1 MPTPQAKRVHM
12 WQLAMGCCL
21 VCGAPME
28 LPGARLDDA
37 AGASRD
43 TPVGDSDDE
52 TIEVIFGPRVGRRAR
67 VKVNKIKMDEHGV
80 QATDNPVRVC
90 MFTHHLLPLMQVSAA
105 FPKATPNPF
114 RKLTLP
120 A

>member
-1 MPTPQAKRVHM
+1 MPTPQSKRVHR

-43 TPVGDSDDE
+43 TPVGDADDE
-52 TIEVIFGPRVGRRAR
+52 TLEVISGSLFGRLAC
-67 VKVNKIKMDEHGV
+67 VKINKIKMSIGRRPRRTPY
-80 QATDNPVRVC
+80 ACVC
-90 MFTHHLLPLMQVSAA
+90 LRTTCCL
-105 FPKATPNPF
+105 
-114 RKLTLP
+114 
-120 A
+120 

>member
-52 TIEVIFGPRVGRRAR
+52 TIEVTLWPPRLCGS
-67 VKVNKIKMDEHGV
+67 K
-80 QATDNPVRVC
+80 
-90 MFTHHLLPLMQVSAA
+90 
-105 FPKATPNPF
+105 
-114 RKLTLP
+114 
-120 A
+120 